1 MAKKK
6 RKTWLWILIGI
17 VLIGLIF
24 AAYKHFSKE
33 EEGIEVE
40 VTIVELRDIYETVT
54 ASGRVFPETE
64 VKISSDVSGE
74 VVELYVMEGDSVKAG
89 QILAKI
95 NPDAYVSSV
104 ERGQASLNSAKSQYK
119 MSEAQIASSK
129 AQIKQIQSQLAAA
142 EKTHSRNTSLLN
154 DGVISQAEFEQS
166 LAALDGIK
174 ANMEAANSALKS
186 SESSTQGASFNIKSA
201 EATLRE
207 LQTSLSRTTIKSP
220 VDGIVSNLFVEQGER
235 VVGTIQMT
243 GTEIM
248 RIANLNAM
256 QVKVDVSEN
265 DILNV
270 SMNDS
275 VSIEIDA
282 YLDKK
287 FRGEVTQ
294 ISNSA
299 SNIASSAMLSNS
311 SGQVTNFEVEIR
323 IDYDSYKDLIQK
335 GKPHPFRPGM
345 SASVDIYTE
354 HAKNV
359 ASLPIGAIGARL
371 EDKDDN
377 NSDYLEVVFK
387 KSQDTVVL
395 QTVKTGI
402 QDDEYIQIVDGLAE
416 GVEVISG
423 PYSAVADK
431 LEEGS
436 EVRLMDEEGGK
447 KNGRKK
453 R

>member
-40 VTIVELRDIYETVT
+40 VTKVELRDIYETVT

-402 QDDEYIQIVDGLAE
+402 QDDEYIQIVEGLAE

>member
-6 RKTWLWILIGI
+6 RKTWLWILVAI
-17 VLIGLIF
+17 LILGLAF
-24 AAYKHFSKE
+24 SSYKYFTKE

-40 VTIVELRDIYETVT
+40 LTEVELRDIYETVS

-104 ERGQASLNSAKSQYK
+104 ERGQASLNSAKSQYQI
-119 MSEAQIASSK
+119 SEAQIESSK

-142 EKTHSRNTSLLN
+142 QKTHDRNTSLLN
-154 DGVISQAEFEQS
+154 DGVISQADFEQS
-166 LAALDGIK
+166 LASLDGIK
-174 ANMEAANSALKS
+174 ANLESANSALNSSKS
-186 SESSTQGASFNIKSA
+186 SAQGASFNIQSA

-207 LQTSLSRTTIKSP
+207 LQTSLNRTTIKSP
-220 VDGIVSNLFVEQGER
+220 VDGIISNLFVEQGER

-282 YLDKK
+282 YLDRNFK
-287 FRGEVTQ
+287 GEVTQ

-299 SNIASSAMLSNS
+299 SNISANAMLSNS

-323 IDYDSYKDLIQK
+323 IDYDSYKALIQK

-345 SASVDIYTE
+345 SASVDIFTD
-354 HAKNV
+354 HVKDAIT
-359 ASLPIGAIGARL
+359 LPIGAIGARL
-371 EDKDDN
+371 EDAEDN
-377 NSDYLEVVFK
+377 NSPYLEVVFK
-387 KSQDTVVL
+387 KSQDTVIQQV
-395 QTVKTGI
+395 VKTGI
-402 QDDEYIQIVDGLAE
+402 QDDEYIQILDGIKE
-416 GVEVISG
+416 GTEVISG

-436 EVRLMDEEGGK
+436 QVRLMEENED
-447 KNGRKK
+447 KNDRRK